1 MCTLN
6 SYFFIR
12 VGYAYGDPHLVTL
25 DGYQYTFNG
34 RGEFVILETIDGD
47 FKLHG
52 RMVRAKDENGT
63 LVPATVF
70 SAIAARQSGSD
81 LVQIEM
87 NETSSFVDVY
97 ISGEPVD
104 FSVQTAQRFKNVA
117 ISRENNVYIVKF
129 SVGVSIEVQGQL
141 GILSKIKTFVPSKY
155 SGATQGLLGNYNGDD
170 TDDLVPRNSTEALL
184 STSTLEDIHN
194 LFGITCRFACTHT
207 TGTYST

>member
-1 MCTLN
+1 MCVCVCTLN
-6 SYFFIR
+6 SYSFIR

-52 RMVRAKDENGT
+52 RMVQAKDENGT

-87 NETSSFVDVY
+87 NETSSLMDVY
-97 ISGEPVD
+97 ISGKPVD
-104 FSVQTAQRFKNVA
+104 FSVQTVQRFENVA
-117 ISRENNVYIVKF
+117 ISRESNVYIVKF

-141 GILSKIKTFVPSKY
+141 GFLSKIKTFVPGKY

-170 TDDLVPRNSTEALL
+170 TDDLAPRNSTEALL
-184 STSTLEDIHN
+184 STSTLEDMV
-194 LFGITCRFACTHT
+194 LET
-207 TGTYST
+207 TSEFEG